1 MRRARP
7 RRRQCVRCTPIDSA
21 ELGRSCSVRRPV
33 DAGHRQPRMA
43 RRGQFDRQGRH
54 GGSGSSCLVG
64 DEPVDGTVRR
74 LWSRGI
80 APDTPPV
87 DVVLGSAA
95 SNREVRVRSARGHR
109 GQSRGRCCAAKASW
123 HSSPLVGSRRG
134 ASFYRAATGPTAAS
148 APAGFAEYI
157 APDWLPLPIDHSSPQ
172 SRRRHTRQC
181 HSADLTPVAH
191 HRYELRSARG
201 DIRRKVVGVVARDM
215 EAARDTRLPLLAR
228 GGGEE
233 SRTSSARRPSH
244 RRVRS
249 GRIFRSSPKAVSAML
264 LFKRRRG
271 SHAVLHRT

>member
-157 APDWLPLPIDHSSPQ
+157 APDWLPLPIDGSSPQ
-172 SRRRHTRQC
+172 PGRRQTRQC
-181 HSADLTPVAH
+181 HSADWTPVAH
-191 HRYELRSARG
+191 ERDGLRSARG
-201 DIRRKVVGVVARDM
+201 DIRRKVVGVVGRDM
-215 EAARDTRLPLLAR
+215 GSVHDIRGSLFLPAGEAKSRAHQALAGHR
-228 GGGEE
+228 TAVSDPVE
-233 SRTSSARRPSH
+233 SSDARR
-244 RRVRS
+244 RR
-249 GRIFRSSPKAVSAML
+249 
-264 LFKRRRG
+264 
-271 SHAVLHRT
+271 